1 MCVKN
6 KRYWDGEGGGLV
18 KNCPNIILR
27 MKFNKL
33 IVLIYGKLDMMSV
46 CVWCVC
52 ISGWVGALIV
62 HLSNQTNTNTFF
74 LYNSAWTGL
83 MINFRHADFL
93 FCLLFA
99 RQTGKFIIATASR
112 FFSSPELS
120 IIE

>member
-46 CVWCVC
+46 CMYK
-52 ISGWVGALIV
+52 WVDGCTYSSSIQPNKYQ
-62 HLSNQTNTNTFF
+62 HIFF
-74 LYNSAWTGL
+74 YTIQRGL
-83 MINFRHADFL
+83 A
-93 FCLLFA
+93 
-99 RQTGKFIIATASR
+99 
-112 FFSSPELS
+112 
-120 IIE
+120 